1 MAGSEIFW
9 PGLSPESP
17 LTYIIIIII
26 IIIMGSPLTT
36 LITSPLSPLLA
47 TLSTSWELVPSP
59 ISSLISK
66 SPCTKVN
73 ILLLVK
79 KIFCLPCP

>member
-26 IIIMGSPLTT
+26 IIIIMESPLTT

-47 TLSTSWELVPSP
+47 TLSQSWELPPSP
-59 ISSLISK
+59 SSPLVTS
-66 SPCTKVN
+66 SPCPGVNSLLEKVCIVDN
-73 ILLLVK
+73 
-79 KIFCLPCP
+79 